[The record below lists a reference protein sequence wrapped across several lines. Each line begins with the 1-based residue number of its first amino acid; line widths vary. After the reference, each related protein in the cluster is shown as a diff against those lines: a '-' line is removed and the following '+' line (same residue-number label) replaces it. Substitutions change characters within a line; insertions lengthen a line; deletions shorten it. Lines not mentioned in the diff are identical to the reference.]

1 VLHLPGWKSPIRA
14 VFFDAVGTLIH
25 PEPPAPVAY
34 YHVGQRFGSKLD
46 PKTIAERFWRAFQE
60 QEELDRS
67 RGGRTDEE
75 RERQRWQATV
85 GAVLNDVSDADAC
98 FRELFAH
105 FARPS
110 VWRVAED
117 VPAVL
122 EGLARRGCVLGICS
136 NFDRRLREVVAGLP
150 ELAPLS
156 HLVISS
162 EIGWKKPAPEFF
174 RVLSEVTELPP
185 QEILVVGDDPVNDV
199 EGARAAGLAALLY
212 DPRNRQP
219 DRQRITRLADL
230 LALG

>member
-1 VLHLPGWKSPIRA
+1 VLHLPDWKSPIRA

-25 PEPPAPVAY
+25 PEPSAGAAY
-34 YHVGQRFGSKLD
+34 FQVGRSFASKLD
-46 PKTIAERFWRAFQE
+46 ADAVAERFRRAFQE

-67 RGGRTDEE
+67 RGGGTDEE
-75 RERQRWQATV
+75 RERQRWRAIV
-85 GAVLNDVSDADAC
+85 ARVLDDVADPEAC

-105 FARPS
+105 FARPT
-110 VWRVAED
+110 VWRVTED
-117 VPAVL
+117 APAVL

-136 NFDRRLREVVAGLP
+136 NFDRRLREVVAGLSG
-150 ELAPLS
+150 LAPLR

-174 RVLSEVTELPP
+174 RVLSEATELLP

-199 EGARAAGLAALLY
+199 DGARAAGLGALLY

-219 DRQRITRLADL
+219 DRPRITRLTDL